1 MAIFNSSVKLPEGN
15 NNWLHT
21 GYLELNNDSFYY
33 DFSMINNGFLLS
45 SIVTIDGDMMGL
57 PFLLN

>member
-15 NNWLHT
+15 NNWLLT